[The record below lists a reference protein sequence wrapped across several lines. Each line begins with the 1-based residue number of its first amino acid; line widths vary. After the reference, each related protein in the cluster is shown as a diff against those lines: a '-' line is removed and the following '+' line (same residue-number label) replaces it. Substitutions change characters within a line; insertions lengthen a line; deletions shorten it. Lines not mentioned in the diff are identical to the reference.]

1 MGKTLRLIFRLL
13 IAIFILQNSAY
24 PQHLTAVYLSDFG
37 NSQLKQTIEQNATSF
52 LSALNQAY
60 VEGSR
65 PLFNGTVITK
75 NARDVVASIW
85 KNGPFMCPE
94 TEIITH
100 VVRRARGGYELRNI
114 VLMIKTENGT
124 EDEEGVLIFT
134 PSGKIEN
141 LYFGLE
147 NQRYGNLLRAGRTV
161 KEFRRRQIILDFIE
175 NYRTAYNRKDIDYIE
190 KVFSDNALIIV
201 GQVIEV
207 RHNSDDFLTNSLGA
221 KRVKLIHLNK
231 TQYISNLKKVFKNN
245 AFIKIGFKDIEIYRH
260 PKYERIYGVTLRQNW
275 TSSNYSDQG
284 YLFLMIDFKDEQN
297 PIIHVR
303 TWQPEK
309 YTSEDEVFSLGDFE
323 IIQ

>member
-1 MGKTLRLIFRLL
+1 MGKTLRLIYHAL
-13 IAIFILQNSAY
+13 IIVFILQSVAF
-24 PQHLTAVYLSDFG
+24 PQHLTTVYVSDFH
-37 NSQLKQTIEQNATSF
+37 NSRLKQTIEQNVSSF

-60 VEGSR
+60 ANDTH
-65 PLFNGTVITK
+65 PIIDKTVITK
-75 NARDVVASIW
+75 NARDVVASLW
-85 KNGPFMCPE
+85 GNGPFMCPE
-94 TEIITH
+94 TEIIGH
-100 VVRRARGGYELRNI
+100 IIRRAQGGYELRNI
-114 VLMIKTENGT
+114 ILMVKTENGA
-124 EDEEGVLIFT
+124 EDEEGVLIIT
-134 PSGKIEN
+134 PSGKIED

-201 GQVIEV
+201 GHIIEV
-207 RHNSDDFLTNSLGA
+207 KHNSNDFLKNSLEE
-221 KRVKLIHLNK
+221 KKVKLVHLNK

-245 AFIKIGFKDIEIYRH
+245 SFIKIGFKDIEIYKH

-309 YTSEDEVFSLGDFE
+309 YTTEDEVFSLGDFE